1 MEAMSFNDTVDNA
14 KDGLKK
20 AGADVKDAL
29 NEAGHRANA
38 ASEQASRDVAGDQ
51 MTTGEKV
58 GSMFRQGTETVKA
71 DVDKTKRDLRD
82 NT

>member
-1 MEAMSFNDTVDNA
+1 MSFKDAVDNA
-14 KDGLKK
+14 ADGIKK
-20 AGADVKDAL
+20 TGENVKDTL

-38 ASEQASRDVAGDQ
+38 EGEKAKRDLAGEQ

-71 DVDKTKRDLRD
+71 DVDATKRDVRK